1 MAPTLR
7 LGSNLACVSEIQ
19 RLEPLRDGQ
28 LAMVHG
34 SAAALLARGNIS
46 AESYVGFRQVE
57 GDEGLQNLF
66 GFVGNQKGKR
76 QRNWPAG
83 PKWGACFRELAI

>member
-7 LGSNLACVSEIQ
+7 LGSNLACVSEMQ
-19 RLEPLRDGQ
+19 RLGPLSDGQ

-34 SAAALLARGNIS
+34 SAAALLAEGNIS

-66 GFVGNQKGKR
+66 RFFSRSGTKTHKR
-76 QRNWPAG
+76 
-83 PKWGACFRELAI
+83 